1 MATNNALR
9 ISLFAI
15 ALRDYRTRQGLKRV
29 ELATCMI
36 AHGFPAYLYSYLPGG
51 SNADV
56 AFLARRIRDIEVS
69 DLHGIWPFPAR
80 EAEFIDTVASCLPN
94 ILLARSRL
102 MQVMALDALAQGDP

>member
-1 MATNNALR
+1 MATNNAPSP
-9 ISLFAI
+9 SLFAI

-36 AHGFPAYLYSYLPGG
+36 VRGFPAYLYSHQPGG
-51 SNADV
+51 SHADV

-69 DLHGIWPFPAR
+69 DSQGIWPFPAR
-80 EAEFIDTVASCLPN
+80 EADFIDTAASCLPN
-94 ILLARSRL
+94 ILLAQSRL